1 MLRFARRRT
10 FRSMANP
17 YSPSVLDLG
26 LGGGEGD
33 LLRDQVDD
41 EETRKKKKLLQLNGG
56 EGGPQQAVSAL
67 GPAAMSLLGAFR
79 G

>member
-1 MLRFARRRT
+1 LLRFSRRRT
-10 FRSMANP
+10 FRGMANP

-26 LGGGEGD
+26 LGGEGEM
-33 LLRDQVDD
+33 LREQVDD